1 MHGRSTWSILWN
13 NYFVS
18 KKIEITVFVLEML
31 MCNELPEGYADGE
44 FLFILADSSLLM
56 RFAFFALSSRKLP
69 MLSDIAAW
77 CSQAKQELVILAD
90 NTYYRLAHRL

>member
-31 MCNELPEGYADGE
+31 MCNELPDGYADGE
-44 FLFILADSSLLM
+44 FFFILAD
-56 RFAFFALSSRKLP
+56 
-69 MLSDIAAW
+69 
-77 CSQAKQELVILAD
+77 
-90 NTYYRLAHRL
+90 